1 MKIKAHASE
10 SLKSLIFVLY
20 IVPLLV
26 FIVGIKDPLR
36 WADYEVYLNYFTT
49 SKINSIHDIFTN
61 IQDPFFVVLNKPFT
75 NVNGGFE
82 AFLIT
87 CSTVT
92 LTLKFL
98 ALKKSTD
105 NFIVLFTLYISY
117 LLCLHDYIQIRIA
130 LALAIMLFATY
141 CVDNKTIK
149 YSMFAAGTLIHLS
162 VGIIV
167 MVYFFDKLFKEKRL
181 YFFLFVIAGVLFTQ
195 LISLG
200 IIGGH
205 RAELYAE
212 LARNKISYY
221 DMNVFTTLPILQS
234 IGLLY
239 MFFKYKNRALTF
251 EFYMALFGVIIFY
264 LLHSIPVI
272 ASRTFDITMVFYI
285 IMLSRYFRTDKV
297 IKLIAVLM
305 FLVEVKKLFYSESAL
320 LRHVTKY
327 ILESF

>member
-1 MKIKAHASE
+1 MRIQISF
-10 SLKSLIFVLY
+10 SDSIKSLLFVLY
-20 IVPLLV
+20 VVPVLALL
-26 FIVGIKDPLR
+26 VGIKDPDK
-36 WADYEVYLNYFTT
+36 WADYEVYLNYFNT
-49 SKINSIHDIFTN
+49 SRINTIHDIFVN
-61 IQDPFFVVLNKPFT
+61 IQDPFFVILNKPFT
-75 NVNGGFE
+75 LVDEGFE
-82 AFLIT
+82 LFLLV
-87 CSTVT
+87 CSAVT

-105 NFIVLFTLYISY
+105 NFLILFILYSSY

-130 LALAIMLFATY
+130 LSLAIMLFATY
-141 CVDNKTIK
+141 CVNSKLLK
-149 YSMFAAGTLIHLS
+149 YSLFAAGTFIHLS

-167 MVYFFDKLFKEKRL
+167 MVYVFDRMFKEKRL
-181 YFFLFVIAGVLFTQ
+181 YFFLFVIVGVIFTQ

-234 IGLLY
+234 VGLLY
-239 MFFKYKNRALTF
+239 MFFKYKNKALNF

-272 ASRTFDITMVFYI
+272 ASRTFDITMVFYLI
-285 IMLSRYFRTDKV
+285 LLSRYFKTDRVLK
-297 IKLIAVLM
+297 ILSILM

-320 LRHVTKY
+320 LSYFTKY
-327 ILESF
+327 ITESI